1 MGVTDVLKIDI
12 WSDIACPWCYIGKR
26 RFEEGQRRYAAT
38 DGALPVEV
46 EYHSFELA
54 PDTPADFEGSEVDF
68 LARHKRLPAQDVE
81 QMLAHVTKIAADVG
95 LAYDFD
101 ALRHANTRKAH
112 QVLHLAKA
120 QGRQLALAERLF
132 AAYFEEGRHIG
143 HDDDLAALAA
153 DAGLDPAEVL
163 DALRD
168 RTFTDDVDA
177 DIDQARAYGITGVP
191 FFVVDGRYGI
201 SGAQDPALFA
211 QALTQASEDRTK
223 VEA

>member
-1 MGVTDVLKIDI
+1 MEI
-12 WSDIACPWCYIGKR
+12 
-26 RFEEGQRRYAAT
+26 
-38 DGALPVEV
+38 

-54 PDTPADFEGSEVDF
+54 PDTPADFEGSEADF
-68 LARHKRLPAQDVE
+68 LAHHKRLPAEDVE
-81 QMLAHVTKIAADVG
+81 QMLAHVTALAADVG

-120 QGRQLALAERLF
+120 HGRQLALVERLF
-132 AAYFEEGRHIG
+132 AAYFEEGRHVG

-153 DAGLDPAEVL
+153 DEGLDP
-163 DALRD
+163 ALRD
-168 RTFTDDVDA
+168 RTFADDVDA
-177 DIDQARAYGITGVP
+177 DIAQAREYGITGVP